1 MDALKEYVQNMS
13 GEPVEKQE
21 KNDSNQAAEEVVGA
35 PVVQL
40 SKEDFEHAI
49 EKGVTFVMKYF

>member
-1 MDALKEYVQNMS
+1 MS

-21 KNDSNQAAEEVVGA
+21 KNESIPAPEEVVGA
-35 PVVQL
+35 IVVQL

-49 EKGVTFVMKYF
+49 EKGITFVSGVILMTLKLAYLC